1 MLPPILR
8 LLRPGDWVKNAFV
21 LVPPLFWIAGEGSH
35 ASREQLHA
43 GLMAVAFTV
52 VSFCM
57 AGSGF
62 YALNDTLD
70 AAEDRLHPVKRKRP
84 VASGAVS
91 ARAAAVLGC
100 VLIGAAVG
108 IAAMVNTGVMA
119 VIILYVA
126 LQVAYNIRLKYVRLV
141 DVATVASGFV
151 LRAVAGAAA
160 LAIQVSIWLVVVVFV
175 LTLFLGFVKRLSDL
189 RVAEAARA
197 RGESLDWKPRAG
209 YNNSEDLN
217 WLLAVTGTS
226 TVLTYLMYALSG
238 HARHI
243 FGMRALGFA
252 LLTPLVLV
260 VIHRMYTRAND
271 GLSESPTTVLREDR
285 SAAVSA
291 LLYVAGVVAFLY
303 WPPAEQLVGRIFQDL
318 P

>member
-1 MLPPILR
+1 
-8 LLRPGDWVKNAFV
+8 
-21 LVPPLFWIAGEGSH
+21 
-35 ASREQLHA
+35 
-43 GLMAVAFTV
+43 
-52 VSFCM
+52 
-57 AGSGF
+57 
-62 YALNDTLD
+62 
-70 AAEDRLHPVKRKRP
+70 
-84 VASGAVS
+84 
-91 ARAAAVLGC
+91 
-100 VLIGAAVG
+100 
-108 IAAMVNTGVMA
+108 MA

-126 LQVAYNIRLKYVRLV
+126 LQVAHNIRLKYVRLV

-209 YNNSEDLN
+209 YSNSEDLN

-226 TVLTYLMYALSG
+226 TVLTYLMYALSS

-285 SAAVSA
+285 SAAVAA

-303 WPPAEQLVGRIFQDL
+303 WPPAEQLVARIFQDL